1 MNKFKESLKIDN
13 TKDFEE
19 FDHKVAH
26 AVIQAIDNL
35 KANNKEEEIRKSEMI
50 LNLNRFISNYDSS
63 LEVLRE
69 AEAKERAKKHRGMNK
84 YR

>member
-1 MNKFKESLKIDN
+1 M
-13 TKDFEE
+13 
-19 FDHKVAH
+19 
-26 AVIQAIDNL
+26 
-35 KANNKEEEIRKSEMI
+35 
-50 LNLNRFISNYDSS
+50 NRFISNYDSS